1 MSHYAPLPRHRR
13 KLSSWRDVTISQY
26 PQLEHEGGICRVC
39 VWGKGPPFY
48 QPVDKWC
55 HCGESSSDRVSS
67 LLTRKEPL
75 SYQLLE
81 CLFLNYFQ
89 DVPRGFVM
97 QGAPPSPS
105 DQPSSLRAEEELPLR
120 IEQVQNRSAPKRPG
134 WQWEEWIS
142 DSWTLVVDE
151 IALHD

>member
-1 MSHYAPLPRHRR
+1 M
-13 KLSSWRDVTISQY
+13 
-26 PQLEHEGGICRVC
+26 
-39 VWGKGPPFY
+39 
-48 QPVDKWC
+48 
-55 HCGESSSDRVSS
+55 HCFPGTGESCPSGDMSPSPNTPSLNMKVEFVGFACEGKDHPFISLWTNGAIVERAALTVSS

-75 SYQLLE
+75 PYQLLE

-105 DQPSSLRAEEELPLR
+105 DQPSSLRAEEELPIR

-151 IALHD
+151 IVLRD